1 MSLFEVFRQKQVK
14 ITPEMTVNVE
24 YITVGSI
31 ADIYTRAYGDVLLVK
46 RQLTA
51 QDITWLQEY
60 HESYTV
66 FTTEP
71 ETLEALD
78 AQKVL
83 ADTAGVHV
91 DTAGVHIIERIGL
104 NFLHFGEELY
114 AFADIMD
121 GSPAPG
127 TPNVVLVHPA
137 HRSDVETQLAINLD
151 MIEAALGIGGHES
164 IPSGNA
170 EVSENAPSDQTEKD
184 KGQEKEIALVRSELA
199 KLFAERYSI
208 LRVRF
213 SGSKPENRTVRL
225 TEFYAKHK
233 IAKGKLRGTWSLF
246 HKADLDKIMD
256 AGIVDRA
263 KEAVL
268 SKISVSIPGYD
279 MLIRTKDV
287 ADCRAAMEKIESD
300 YKAYLDGKPGY
311 THVGEIKIATAFS
324 PKEALEAT
332 FIELRDYLLSLR
344 PPWESEYAYEDAV
357 DSFLARERYKHRYF
371 SDGVKMMLEETA
383 YKASQWESQD
393 FILSLYRAIEKHPDF
408 FDLDIMALL
417 NRYID
422 LLGGRKL

>member
-1 MSLFEVFRQKQVK
+1 MNLFEVFRQKQVK
-14 ITPEMTVNVE
+14 ITPEVTVNVE

-31 ADIYTRAYGDVLLVK
+31 ADIYARASGDVLLVK

-51 QDITWLQEY
+51 QDITWLREY

-83 ADTAGVHV
+83 ADTAGVH
-91 DTAGVHIIERIGL
+91 IIERIGL

-114 AFADIMD
+114 AFPDIMD

-151 MIEAALGIGGHES
+151 MIKAAMGIGGHES
-164 IPSGNA
+164 IPTGNV
-170 EVSENAPSDQTEKD
+170 EESDNTPSDLAGRD
-184 KGQEKEIALVRSELA
+184 KGQEKEIALVRAELA
-199 KLFAERYSI
+199 TRFAERYSV

-213 SGSKPENRTVRL
+213 SGSKPENRTVGL

-256 AGIVDRA
+256 AGIVDQA

-279 MLIRTKDV
+279 MLIRAKDV
-287 ADCRAAMEKIESD
+287 AGCRLAMEKIESD
-300 YKAYLDGKPGY
+300 YKAYLDGKPGC
-311 THVGEIKIATAFS
+311 THVGEIKIAIAFS
-324 PKEALEAT
+324 PMEALEAT
-332 FIELRDYLLSLR
+332 FMELRDYLLSLR
-344 PPWESEYAYEDAV
+344 SPWESEYAYEDAV

-393 FILSLYRAIEKHPDF
+393 FILSLWRAIEKNPDF
-408 FDLDIMALL
+408 FDSDIVALL
-417 NRYID
+417 KRYTRLINRQ
-422 LLGGRKL
+422 GQP

>member
-14 ITPEMTVNVE
+14 ITPEVTVNVD

-31 ADIYTRAYGDVLLVK
+31 ADIYARAAGDVLLVK

-51 QDITWLQEY
+51 QDITWLQGY
-60 HESYTV
+60 HGSYII

-83 ADTAGVHV
+83 A

-137 HRSDVETQLAINLD
+137 HRSNVETQLAIDLD
-151 MIEAALGIGGHES
+151 MISAALGISSTES
-164 IPSGNA
+164 SPTGEA
-170 EVSENAPSDQTEKD
+170 EESDNAPSDQAEKD
-184 KGQEKEIALVRSELA
+184 EKLEKEIALVRAELA
-199 KLFAERYSI
+199 ILFAKRYSV

-213 SGSKPENRTVRL
+213 SGSKPENRTVGL

-246 HKADLDKIMD
+246 RKADLDKIMD
-256 AGIVDRA
+256 AGIVERA

-268 SKISVSIPGYD
+268 SKVSVSIPGYD
-279 MLIRTKDV
+279 MLIHAKDV
-287 ADCRAAMEKIESD
+287 AGCRLAMEKIESD
-300 YKAYLDGKPGY
+300 YKAYLDGKPGC

-371 SDGVKMMLEETA
+371 SDGVKMTPEETA

-393 FILSLYRAIEKHPDF
+393 FVLSLRRAIEKNPEF
-408 FDLDIMALL
+408 FDSYVVALL
-417 NRYID
+417 NRYTD
-422 LLGGRKL
+422 LINKKG